1 MADDASASISRCSI
15 CLETFRRAEHLKRHI
30 LTREDLTPSAP
41 STCPLTDDADD
52 DAKRHTC
59 HFCMA
64 QYKRR
69 DFSDALRRHWK
80 TCTARIAAGT
90 EIPKRSLSGKRKQA
104 CDLCTERK
112 RACSTGLP
120 CSECAMR
127 KAECTYHR
135 VRSSTRL
142 RESLES
148 AGRTPSETT
157 NGGSTVQG
165 VMEQIQAQ
173 AQGIVSH
180 PQNRS
185 TSIQSPR
192 FGFLANFTRANGLN
206 EAYSYRSQPET
217 INLSSLPVKEK
228 GGADGDGLQGA
239 TASDPFDCYINEV
252 ESCLWSDTDTA
263 QDPIEELLLAE
274 KARQTWDSLQ
284 RILDSP
290 TAQQSRVTASEWFE
304 FFSPANATRYLRFFW
319 TRWYHHCPIVHKAT
333 FDINTCSH
341 ILLVA
346 MCLIGA
352 CMSSQEIDHQMAK
365 GFLDV
370 MEDLIFS
377 NPLFLESPRLGS
389 SNENLLQTRENIQ
402 ILQATCFMCLLQKW
416 EGSSQAKLR
425 MQRHRFTAF
434 VATTRAMGLSQARHP
449 RIDLSSTVTFEAWN
463 EYTLKAEMIRTFNHV
478 FLLDS
483 AFVIFHNSVPRMVLQ
498 EMTIDLTCP
507 EDVFQ
512 AVSPAE
518 FTRVLKLHPACTV
531 PLLTDCVRNLCAE
544 TPDPDVIAHLG
555 HAGALN
561 LFTIATGE
569 ESPK

>member
-1 MADDASASISRCSI
+1 MADDASTSISTCPI
-15 CLETFRRAEHLKRHI
+15 CLETFRRAEHLKRHTP
-30 LTREDLTPSAP
+30 TREDLTPSAP
-41 STCPLTDDADD
+41 RTCPLTEDADD

-59 HFCMA
+59 HFCRA
-64 QYKRR
+64 QRR
-69 DFSDALRRHWK
+69 
-80 TCTARIAAGT
+80 
-90 EIPKRSLSGKRKQA
+90 LSGKRKQA
-104 CDLCTERK
+104 CGLCTARK

-142 RESLES
+142 RESLDS

-157 NGGSTVQG
+157 DAGIAGQG

-173 AQGIVSH
+173 AHGIVSLT
-180 PQNRS
+180 QDRS
-185 TSIQSPR
+185 TSIQGPR

-206 EAYSYRSQPET
+206 EAYIYRSQPAT
-217 INLSSLPVKEK
+217 INLSSLPLKEK
-228 GGADGDGLQGA
+228 GGADGEGLQGA
-239 TASDPFDCYINEV
+239 TASNPFDCYLDEF

-263 QDPIEELLLAE
+263 RDPVEEVLLAE

-284 RILDSP
+284 SDLDSP
-290 TAQQSRVTASEWFE
+290 TAQHSRVTASEWLE
-304 FFSPANATRYLRFFW
+304 FFSPANATPYLRLFW
-319 TRWYHHCPIVHKAT
+319 TRWYHHCPIVHRAT
-333 FDINTCSH
+333 FT
-341 ILLVA
+341 
-346 MCLIGA
+346 
-352 CMSSQEIDHQMAK
+352 DHQMAK
-365 GFLDV
+365 RFLDV
-370 MEDLIFS
+370 MEDHIFS
-377 NPLFLESPRLGS
+377 NSLFLESPRLES
-389 SNENLLQTRENIQ
+389 RNENLLQAREKLQ

-416 EGSSQAKLR
+416 EGS
-425 MQRHRFTAF
+425 
-434 VATTRAMGLSQARHP
+434 TTRAMGLPQARHP
-449 RIDLSSTVTFEAWN
+449 RINLNSSVTVEAWN
-463 EYTLKAEMIRTFNHV
+463 EYTFKAEMIRSDPSPAKQP
-478 FLLDS
+478 LLTADDQKLQPRLPPDS

-518 FTRVLKLHPACTV
+518 FTRVLRLHPACTV

-544 TPDPDVIAHLG
+544 TLDPDVIAHLG

>member
-1 MADDASASISRCSI
+1 MAEDASISISTCPI
-15 CLETFRRAEHLKRHI
+15 CFETFRRAEHLKRHT
-30 LTREDLTPSAP
+30 LTH
-41 STCPLTDDADD
+41 ADD
-52 DAKRHTC
+52 DAKPHTC
-59 HFCMA
+59 HFCRA
-64 QYKRR
+64 QYKR
-69 DFSDALRRHWK
+69 SDALRRHWK

-90 EIPKRSLSGKRKQA
+90 EIPNRSLSGKRKQA
-104 CDLCTERK
+104 CDLCTARK

-127 KAECTYHR
+127 KADCTYHR

-142 RESLES
+142 RESLDS

-157 NGGSTVQG
+157 EAGSAAQG
-165 VMEQIQAQ
+165 VMEQTHVQ

-180 PQNRS
+180 PRDRF
-185 TSIQSPR
+185 TSIQGPR

-206 EAYSYRSQPET
+206 EAYNYTSESAN
-217 INLSSLPVKEK
+217 INLSSSPLNGN

-239 TASDPFDCYINEV
+239 TASNPFDCYLGEI
-252 ESCLWSDTDTA
+252 ESCLWSSTDTA
-263 QDPIEELLLAE
+263 RDPVEETLLAK
-274 KARQTWDSLQ
+274 KACQTWDGLQ

-290 TAQQSRVTASEWFE
+290 TAHYSRVTASEWFE
-304 FFSPANATRYLRFFW
+304 FFSPANATRHLRLFW

-333 FDINTCSH
+333 FDLNTCSH
-341 ILLVA
+341 ILLVT

-352 CMSSQEIDHQMAK
+352 CMSSQETDRQLAK
-365 GFLDV
+365 RFLDV
-370 MEDLIFS
+370 MEELILS
-377 NPLFLESPRLGS
+377 HPLFLESPRLGS
-389 SNENLLQTRENIQ
+389 RNENLLQTRENIQ

-416 EGSSQAKLR
+416 EGSVQAKLR
-425 MQRHRFTAF
+425 MQRHRFTAL
-434 VATTRAMGLSQARHP
+434 VATTRAMGLSEARHP
-449 RIDLSSTVTFEAWN
+449 HIDLKSSVTVEAWN
-463 EYTLKAEMIRTFNHV
+463 EYIFKAEMIRTFNHV

-518 FTRVLKLHPACTV
+518 FTRALKLHPACTA

-544 TPDPDVIAHLG
+544 TP
-555 HAGALN
+555 N
-561 LFTIATGE
+561 QT
-569 ESPK
+569 

>member
-1 MADDASASISRCSI
+1 MADDASTSISTCPI

-41 STCPLTDDADD
+41 RTCPLTEDADD

-59 HFCMA
+59 HFSGPSIS
-64 QYKRR
+64 

-90 EIPKRSLSGKRKQA
+90 EIPRRSLSGKRKQA

-142 RESLES
+142 RESLDS

-157 NGGSTVQG
+157 DAGITVQG

-173 AQGIVSH
+173 VQGIVSH
-180 PQNRS
+180 PQDRS
-185 TSIQSPR
+185 TSIQGPR
-192 FGFLANFTRANGLN
+192 FGFLANFTRANGL
-206 EAYSYRSQPET
+206 
-217 INLSSLPVKEK
+217 SSLPVKLK

-239 TASDPFDCYINEV
+239 TASNPFDCYLDEF
-252 ESCLWSDTDTA
+252 ESCLWSDSDTA
-263 QDPIEELLLAE
+263 RDPIKEVLLAE

-290 TAQQSRVTASEWFE
+290 TARQSRVTASEWFE
-304 FFSPANATRYLRFFW
+304 FFSPANATRYLL
-319 TRWYHHCPIVHKAT
+319 HKAT
-333 FDINTCSH
+333 FDLNTCSH
-341 ILLVA
+341 ILLVT

-352 CMSSQEIDHQMAK
+352 CMSSQETDHQMAK
-365 GFLDV
+365 RFLDV

-377 NPLFLESPRLGS
+377 NPLFLESPTLGS
-389 SNENLLQTRENIQ
+389 RNENLLQTRENIQ
-402 ILQATCFMCLLQKW
+402 ILQATCFICLLQKW
-416 EGSSQAKLR
+416 EGSAQAKLR

-434 VATTRAMGLSQARHP
+434 Y
-449 RIDLSSTVTFEAWN
+449 TF
-463 EYTLKAEMIRTFNHV
+463 KAEMIRTFNHV

-544 TPDPDVIAHLG
+544 TPDPNVIAHLG

-569 ESPK
+569 ESRK